1 MSDDT
6 GKSATF
12 WEHLDELRSCLVRIV
27 VVTAV
32 AMIVAFCLK
41 EWLFAVILAPAHDDF
56 ISYQWLGLLSFFPEA
71 TEGGRGGIH
80 LINTGLTEQFMMHM
94 KASFYVGLLVVMPYI
109 LYVLFGFIAPGLY
122 DRERRYAVR
131 VVGSGYL
138 MFMLGTVVN
147 YLLIFPLIVRF
158 LGTYQVSA
166 EVENMLTL
174 ESYMDTLV
182 MMNLVMGI
190 VFELPVVCWL
200 LAAMGALKAEWMSR
214 YRRHAIV
221 AIVVIAAVITPTGDA
236 FTLAIVS
243 LPIWLLYEVSIWI
256 VKKTSSK
263 TKQD

>member
-1 MSDDT
+1 MSDDA
-6 GKSATF
+6 GKTATF

-41 EWLFAVILAPAHDDF
+41 EWLFAVILAPAYDDF
-56 ISYQWLGLLSFFPEA
+56 ISYRLMGFLPFFPEA
-71 TEGGRGGIH
+71 AEGGRSGLH

-94 KASFYVGLLVVMPYI
+94 KASFYAGVLAVMPYI

-138 MFMLGTVVN
+138 MFMVGTVVN
-147 YLLIFPLIVRF
+147 YLIIFPLTVRF
-158 LGTYQVSA
+158 LGTYQVSPD
-166 EVENMLTL
+166 VENMLTL

-200 LAAMGALKAEWMSR
+200 LAAMGVLRAEWMAR

-221 AIVVIAAVITPTGDA
+221 AIVVVAAIITPTGDA
-236 FTLAIVS
+236 FTLAVVS
-243 LPIWLLYEVSIWI
+243 LPIWLLYELSIWI

-263 TKQD
+263 TK